1 MEPRTDVLEA
11 IRKLEAELEETLRGK
26 QEEWKYRIELG
37 RAQFETAVAAQHR
50 QMRTRLGRYLRESS
64 IPTLLTTPII
74 YSVGLPFLIIDAW
87 VTLYQ
92 WVCFP
97 IYGIPR
103 VRRRDFIA
111 LDRRRLQYLNGIE
124 KANCEYCGYANG
136 VIAYVREVTARTEQ
150 YWCPIK
156 HARAVRGPHQRY
168 RLFVDYGDAEGYHRE
183 LQQLRDALR
192 KEK

>member
-1 MEPRTDVLEA
+1 MEPRTDVLDA

-37 RAQFETAVAAQHR
+37 RAKFETAVSAQHR
-50 QMRTRLGRYLRESS
+50 RMRTHIGRYLRDASLAN
-64 IPTLLTTPII
+64 LLTAPII
-74 YSVGLPFLIIDAW
+74 YSVTIPFLLIDAW

-92 WVCFP
+92 WICFP
-97 IYGIPR
+97 IYGIPC

-136 VIAYVREVTARTEQ
+136 LIAYIREVTARTEQ